1 MELENKDQKEIQQAI
16 FSEIQKGTPVET
28 IKNELREKGL
38 HPEAY
43 YFTTESQHNVVMDA
57 PSSSSN
63 VSGWQV
69 FLVIVSLLVLV
80 IRIARCSNRM

>member
-1 MELENKDQKEIQQAI
+1 MEFENKTQKEIQQLI
-16 FSEIQKGTPVET
+16 FSEIQKGVPIDS
-28 IKNELREKGL
+28 IKNELRGKGL

-43 YFTTESQHNVVMDA
+43 YFTTESQHNVVMDTPPA
-57 PSSSSN
+57 SSN

-69 FLVIVSLLVLV
+69 FLVIVSLIVLV